1 VSSFGL
7 EGRVALV
14 TGASRGIG
22 RAIAEAYADAGA
34 DVALLARDADKLAD
48 VAAAVQ
54 SRGRRAHVA
63 VCDVTDADAVGT
75 AVTGVVEA
83 LGRIDV
89 LVNNAGGNSFSM
101 PLAGMR
107 FSGWEKTFRLNL
119 DSVVHVT
126 QAVLPGMVERRN
138 GSIINVSSVA
148 GLRGAPMMSHYGAA
162 KAALISLTQ
171 SLSVETAWAGVRV
184 NALVPGWIETDL
196 TGFLRDNADA
206 EKGTLSRVPMAR
218 WGRAEEIA
226 DPAVFLAS
234 DASSFMTGQVL
245 VVDGGLSAMP

>member
-1 VSSFGL
+1 MSSFRLDGKT
-7 EGRVALV
+7 ALV

-22 RAIAEAYADAGA
+22 RAIAEAYAEAGA
-34 DVALLARDADKLAD
+34 DVALLARDAEKLAD

-54 SRGRRAHVA
+54 AHGRRAV
-63 VCDVTDADAVGT
+63 VLPCDVTDIEAVQ
-75 AVTGVVEA
+75 ASVARAIAE
-83 LGRIDV
+83 LGHIDI

-107 FSGWEKTFRLNL
+107 FSGWEKTLRLNL
-119 DSVVHVT
+119 DSVVHVL
-126 QAVLPGMVERRN
+126 QAALPHFLERHS
-138 GSIINVSSVA
+138 GVVINIASVA

-162 KAALISLTQ
+162 KAALLSLTQ
-171 SLSVETAWAGVRV
+171 SVALETAWAGVRV

-196 TGFLRDNADA
+196 TDFLRANEDA
-206 EKGTLSRVPMAR
+206 EKGTLARVPMAR
-218 WGRAEEIA
+218 WGAAHEIA

-234 DASSFMTGQVL
+234 DASSFMTGQAL